1 MSRPKMRLRPLRLA
15 ILIGAA
21 LAAGCTNYRDFRS
34 AQVAELNGD
43 WDQAVLHY
51 MEAIS
56 HDPENLQYR
65 ANLLRAKGEASQLH
79 FKKGKE
85 AKAAGSLERAMVE
98 YQQAVELDPTNQYA
112 DVELQH
118 ARRELEAKARQES
131 GGEQTLDEMKKKVR
145 GARPQP
151 PVLSP
156 RSPQPISLSFPKPVS
171 LFDIYRALGKAF
183 GINVQFDANLKD
195 QQLAIEL
202 TDVTAQQALENL
214 MRAAGHFYKVLDEH
228 SILIAADTPQN
239 RRQYEDLVIQT
250 FFLSNAEV
258 KDVMT
263 ELRSLVDAKKL
274 APNEQLNAIIVR
286 DTADRVKVA
295 ESIIESNDKSRSEVV
310 VDVELLQIS
319 TDKMRDV
326 GLALSNYS
334 VGQKLDL
341 GAKDAVLHLSDL
353 KYLNQSNWALTIPSF
368 VYNFL
373 KSNGDGQLLAQ
384 PRLRISEGET
394 GKLVIADKIPV
405 PVTSFNSSL
414 TAGGNITPVTS
425 FQYLDVGIK
434 IEIKPRVHHNKEIT
448 LSLKIEVSNK
458 NGEVPVP
465 GGTPQPII
473 GTRNIESVIRLKD
486 GETNFLAG
494 LIRTEETGSKSGIA
508 GLSEIP
514 VLGNLFS
521 DNSRR
526 KSRTD
531 LILTLTP
538 HIIRTPDITPEDLM
552 PISVG
557 TEANITFRNS
567 PRIESDVESP
577 FGDEQDSENV
587 REMLQRRMGELPRGL
602 QQGIGPES
610 DVAKPAAEQ
619 QPAQPPGIDLANGKG
634 PSDLFTPPPPP
645 QPKPEGDEQPP
656 PNPGAG
662 PVAYRPGNQDSAA
675 TAAGRGGQVVLA
687 DNPEPV
693 SAQKRTAGPA
703 LQLSLDAG
711 QAQAQAGE
719 EFQVGI
725 EADASQPVSHLPLA
739 LQFDPKQLVV
749 VRVEGGGFLGAGG
762 QSKVLSDFSRP
773 GELLLG
779 ASRLGQLPGV
789 VGKGEVARV
798 TFRALRPGSAALSWT
813 VVRALD
819 ERLKDVGEVAAV
831 PVTIAVLARDKGHGH
846 DRGGY
851 EN

>member
-1 MSRPKMRLRPLRLA
+1 MARFKPFRRWRTTVLA
-15 ILIGAA
+15 GSL
-21 LAAGCTNYRDFRS
+21 LAAAAMAVGCTNYRDYRA

-51 MEAIS
+51 LDATTR
-56 HDPENLQYR
+56 DPENLLYR
-65 ANLLRAKGEASQLH
+65 ANLLHAKGEASQMH

-85 AKAAGSLERAMVE
+85 AKAAGALDRALVE
-98 YQQAVELDPTNQYA
+98 FQQAVELDITNQYA
-112 DVELQH
+112 EVELQH
-118 ARRELEAKARQES
+118 TRADLEARARKEA
-131 GGEQTLDEMKKKVR
+131 GGEQTMDEMKKKVR

-156 RSPQPISLSFPKPVS
+156 RSPQALSLSFPKPVS

-239 RRQYEDLVIQT
+239 RRTYEDLVIQT

-263 ELRSLVDAKKL
+263 ELRSLVDVKKL
-274 APNEQLNAIIVR
+274 APNEQLNAVIVR

-295 ESIIESNDKSRSEVV
+295 ESIIQSNDKSRSEVV
-310 VDVELLQIS
+310 VDIELLQIS
-319 TDKMRDV
+319 TDKMREV
-326 GLALSNYS
+326 GMALSNYS
-334 VGQKLDL
+334 VTQTLDM
-341 GAKDAVLHLSDL
+341 GAKDAVLHLSDI

-368 VYNFL
+368 IYNFM
-373 KSNGDGQLLAQ
+373 KANGDGQLLAQ

-405 PVTSFNSSL
+405 PVTSFNSSQ
-414 TAGGNITPVTS
+414 TVGGNIVPITS

-448 LSLKIEVSNK
+448 LSLKVEVSNQ
-458 NGEVPVP
+458 NGVVDA
-465 GGTPQPII
+465 GNGQKQPII

-494 LIRTEETGSKSGIA
+494 LIRTEETGTKTGIA
-508 GLSEIP
+508 GLSDIP
-514 VLGNLFS
+514 VIGNLFA
-521 DNSRR
+521 NHAHN
-526 KSRTD
+526 KKRTD

-538 HIIRTPDITPEDLM
+538 HIIRTPDITAEDLM

-567 PRIESDVESP
+567 PRIESEAESP
-577 FGDEQDSENV
+577 FEGEDESDRNA
-587 REMLQRRMGELPRGL
+587 RELLRQRMLSLPQGL
-602 QQGIGPES
+602 QQGEGAPTEPE
-610 DVAKPAAEQ
+610 KPQQAA
-619 QPAQPPGIDLANGKG
+619 PPDLATGRG

-645 QPKPEGDEQPP
+645 PPPETPPAEEPP
-656 PNPGAG
+656 PNGVG
-662 PVAYRPGNQDSAA
+662 PVSYNGGSEEQANGLALAA
-675 TAAGRGGQVVLA
+675 NSGQAARTAAAVRIGMRS
-687 DNPEPV
+687 EPAV
-693 SAQKRTAGPA
+693 
-703 LQLSLDAG
+703 
-711 QAQAQAGE
+711 AGE
-719 EFQVGI
+719 EFVVVI
-725 EADASQPVSHLPLA
+725 DADAALPISHLPLA
-739 LQFDPKQLVV
+739 LSFDPERLEVV
-749 VRVEGGGFLGAGG
+749 SVESGAFLGTED
-762 QSKVLSDFSRP
+762 QSKLLSDFSRP

-779 ASRLGQLPGV
+779 ASRLGDLPGV
-789 VGKGEVARV
+789 AGKGEVARV
-798 TFRALRPGSAALSWT
+798 VFRALKGGSTALSWT

-819 ERLKDVGEVAAV
+819 PKLKDIGTVDARPLRVQVRRERTGRGEGD
-831 PVTIAVLARDKGHGH
+831 PRH
-846 DRGGY
+846 DS
-851 EN
+851 

>member
-1 MSRPKMRLRPLRLA
+1 MARFKSFRRLRTL
-15 ILIGAA
+15 A
-21 LAAGCTNYRDFRS
+21 LASAVLAAVALAVGCTNYRDFRA

-51 MEAIS
+51 LEAS
-56 HDPENLQYR
+56 TRDPENLQYR
-65 ANLLRAKGEASQLH
+65 ANLLHAKGEASQMH

-85 AKAAGSLERAMVE
+85 AKAAGAPDRALVE
-98 YQQAVELDPTNQYA
+98 FQQAVELDPTNQYA
-112 DVELQH
+112 EVELQH
-118 ARRELEAKARQES
+118 TRSDLEARARKEA

-156 RSPQPISLSFPKPVS
+156 RSPQPLSLSFPKPVS

-239 RRQYEDLVIQT
+239 RRTYEDLVIQT

-263 ELRSLVDAKKL
+263 ELRGLVDVKKL
-274 APNEQLNAIIVR
+274 APNEQLNAVIVR

-295 ESIIESNDKSRSEVV
+295 ESIIQTNDKSRSEVV
-310 VDVELLQIS
+310 VDIELLQIS
-319 TDKMRDV
+319 TEKMREV
-326 GLALSNYS
+326 GLALSQYG
-334 VGQKLDL
+334 VTQKLDM
-341 GAKDAVLHLSDL
+341 GAKDAALHLSDL

-368 VYNFL
+368 IYNFM

-405 PVTSFNSSL
+405 PVTSFNSSQ
-414 TAGGNITPVTS
+414 TVGGNIVPITS

-448 LSLKIEVSNK
+448 LSLKVEVSNQ
-458 NGEVPVP
+458 NGVVDA
-465 GGTPQPII
+465 GNGQKQPII

-494 LIRTEETGSKSGIA
+494 LIRTEETGTKTGIA
-508 GLSEIP
+508 GLSDIP

-521 DNSRR
+521 NNARN
-526 KSRTD
+526 KKRTD

-538 HIIRTPDITPEDLM
+538 HIIRTPDITAEDLM

-567 PRIESDVESP
+567 PRIESDAESP
-577 FGDEQDSENV
+577 FGEGGDDSDNV
-587 REMLQRRMGELPRGL
+587 RELLRRRMQELPQGL
-602 QQGIGPES
+602 QQLGPNGEPVS
-610 DVAKPAAEQ
+610 GEQKPAA
-619 QPAQPPGIDLANGKG
+619 PAAPPDLATGRG

-645 QPKPEGDEQPP
+645 PETPPAEEPP
-656 PNPGAG
+656 PNGVG
-662 PVAYRPGNQDSAA
+662 PVSYQGDATEDDGEITPASRIALAANTGQAARSAA
-675 TAAGRGGQVVLA
+675 AVRIGLR
-687 DNPEPV
+687 
-693 SAQKRTAGPA
+693 SAPA
-703 LQLSLDAG
+703 F
-711 QAQAQAGE
+711 AGE
-719 EFQVGI
+719 EFAVTVD
-725 EADASQPVSHLPLA
+725 ADAALPVSHLPLA
-739 LQFDPKQLVV
+739 LNFDPARLEV
-749 VRVEGGGFLGAGG
+749 VRVEAGGFLGTAA
-762 QSKVLSDFSRP
+762 QSKVLSDFSHP

-779 ASRLGQLPGV
+779 ASRLGELPGV
-789 VGKGEVARV
+789 AGQGEVARV
-798 TFRALRPGSAALSWT
+798 VFRALQSGPAVLSWT

-819 ERLKDVGEVAAV
+819 PALKDIGTVD
-831 PVTIAVLARDKGHGH
+831 ARPLRVRVRAERSGRDDGDGKN
-846 DRGGY
+846 D
-851 EN
+851 N